1 MNCAK
6 RSCSAQAAC
15 ALPCAWPLPGLIS
28 VEGIMIGRIML
39 LMGPDLP
46 PNFHPAAI
54 RVSPGSTQSGAGG
67 VTCDRRS
74 CSGLRSRSHVAVRL
88 AA

>member
-54 RVSPGSTQSGAGG
+54 
-67 VTCDRRS
+67 
-74 CSGLRSRSHVAVRL
+74 
-88 AA
+88 